1 MKDEIFSKYEQC
13 INHIQDYLEYRY
25 TSDSKED
32 VRKKIM
38 SYIDNMSD
46 EVNLIAIRSNWGEST
61 RIFWKES

>member
-13 INHIQDYLEYRY
+13 INQIQDYLEYRY
-25 TSDSKED
+25 KSDSKED

-46 EVNLIAIRSNWGEST
+46 EVNLIAIRSN
-61 RIFWKES
+61 